1 MTIEILP
8 QSDCPGCRAL
18 REQNQRLAESS
29 LVLIDRNVALASRVR
44 AFEERD
50 RMGAEMLLGLVFPAG
65 GAG

>member
-1 MTIEILP
+1 MTETKFTLP
-8 QSDCPGCRAL
+8 DCPGCRSL
-18 REQNQRLAESS
+18 REQNQRLSESN
-29 LVLIDRNVALASRVR
+29 LALLDRVR